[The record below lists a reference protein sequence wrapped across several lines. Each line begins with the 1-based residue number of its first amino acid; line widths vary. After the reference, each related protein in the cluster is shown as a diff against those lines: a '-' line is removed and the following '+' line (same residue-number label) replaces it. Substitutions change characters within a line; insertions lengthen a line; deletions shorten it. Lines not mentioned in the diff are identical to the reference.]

1 MERGVTVG
9 LSYRDFEETWERIRG
24 VVHHTPLIYSRT
36 FSSMAGNDIF
46 LKAENL
52 QKTGSFKVRG
62 AYNKLS
68 RMKPEET
75 DRGVIT
81 ASAGNHA
88 QGVAYAASLLGI
100 KSMVVMP
107 ETTPVAKVTATKN
120 YGAEVI
126 FYGSCYD
133 DAYRKAQQIQA
144 ETGMAFIHAFND
156 LDIIAG
162 QGTIALEI
170 LQDNPDIDMIVV
182 PMGGGGLISGIAS
195 AAKHIKPD
203 ISIIGVEVSG
213 FEAVKKSV
221 EQGVIV
227 SSGTTCVIA
236 DGIAV
241 KTPGDITYPIIKS
254 KVDDIVV
261 VTEDEISASILM
273 LMERAKLLAEG
284 AGASALA
291 AAVFDKIS
299 LKGKKAAVLL
309 SGGNIDI
316 NLISTIINKGLIKS
330 GRRVELKTVILDK
343 PGQLKALLEV
353 LSEANVNIIS
363 ISHDREHENVG
374 IGYTEVLIT
383 CETYDCHGINEIT
396 ALLQNRGYRVGD

>member
-1 MERGVTVG
+1 MEWGVTVG
-9 LSYRDFEETWERIRG
+9 LSYRDFEEAWDRIKG

-36 FSSMAGNDIF
+36 FSGMTGNDIF

-68 RMKPEET
+68 QMKDEERN
-75 DRGVIT
+75 RGVVA

-107 ETTPVAKVTATKN
+107 ETTPVAKVEATRN
-120 YGAEVI
+120 YGAEIVLC
-126 FYGSCYD
+126 GSCYD
-133 DAYRKAQQIQA
+133 DACRKAQEIQA
-144 ETGMAFIHAFND
+144 QTGMPLIHAFND

-170 LQDNPDIDMIVV
+170 LQDNPDVDMMVV

-203 ISIIGVEVSG
+203 VSIIGVESSG
-213 FEAVKKSV
+213 FEAIKKSV
-221 EQGVIV
+221 EQGVII

-254 KVDDIVV
+254 KVDDIVI
-261 VTEDEISASILM
+261 VTEDEISATILM
-273 LMERAKLLAEG
+273 LMERAKLVAEG

-316 NLISTIINKGLIKS
+316 NLISAIISKGLIKS

-343 PGQLKALLEV
+343 PGQLKSLLEV

-363 ISHDREHENVG
+363 ISHNREHESVG
-374 IGYTEVLIT
+374 IGYAEVVVT
-383 CETYDCHGINEIT
+383 FETYDRHGINEIT
-396 ALLQNRGYRVGD
+396 ALLKSRGYRVGD